1 MISSQH
7 ISQRET
13 RTHDTPSIVIDD
25 NLVLPEIIVSV
36 VGFCD
41 GVSDGIVL
49 GASDKIGVGFELKD
63 GN

>member
-7 ISQRET
+7 ISQRER

-25 NLVLPEIIVSV
+25 NLVLPEIVIV

-41 GVSDGIVL
+41 GVSDGIEL
-49 GASDKIGVGFELKD
+49 GTSDKMGVGFELKD